1 MCGGAGI
8 RIKDGT
14 IEELAPTRITQKSP
28 VLEYQG
34 GDSVKQAMPSFESGA
49 FELKYRL
56 HFNGDPT
63 HVMKNQKFRIRRQD
77 GSVTEGVTDEQGES
91 SLLQMHELENAVIEI
106 IKGVK

>member
-34 GDSVKQAMPSFESGA
+34 GDSVKQAMPSFEEGKYA
-49 FELKYRL
+49 IQYRL
-56 HFNGDPT
+56 HAEDDPT
-63 HVMKNQKFRIRRQD
+63 QVLKNQKFRIHRQD
-77 GSVTEGVTDEQGES
+77 GSITEGATDANGES
-91 SLLQMHELENAVIEI
+91 SLLHMNELENAAIEL
-106 IKGVK
+106 IKGL